1 MHSLTP
7 EYLTRLRFDAN
18 QAATLRA
25 IGEYRGKQE
34 LFYRQAPEVLKGLR
48 EIAVIESSESSNR
61 LEGVIVAANRLK
73 ALMAQNTTPRD
84 RSEQEVAGY
93 RDALTLIHESA
104 REMPFTPNVILQLHS
119 TLYRFMPTPGGR
131 WKAADNEIIEKHSDG
146 KVRVRFKATPAHLT
160 AIAME
165 QLSTGYAAAID
176 TAHHDPL
183 IVVPLAIL
191 DFLCIHPFSDGNGR
205 VGRLLTLMLLYHFD
219 YEVGRYISNERVYEA
234 TKESYYETL
243 EASSLGWHEGRHDP
257 YPWLNYF
264 WGVLLRAYREFE
276 ERVGEV
282 RSGRGAKAAQV
293 REAVLARHTPFS
305 ISDIEAACAGVS
317 RDTVRLVLRVMK
329 KEGLIASTGKGRSAK
344 WIGLQSIRTN

>member
-7 EYLTRLRFDAN
+7 EYLAALRFDAS

-25 IGEYRGKQE
+25 IGEYRGKQQ

-48 EIAVIESSESSNR
+48 EVAVIESSESSNR
-61 LEGVIVAANRLK
+61 LEGVTVPSNRLK
-73 ALMAQNTTPRD
+73 ALVAQNTQPRD

-93 RDALTLIHESA
+93 RDALALIHESA
-104 REMPFTPNVILQLHS
+104 AEMKFTPNVILQIHG
-119 TLYRFMPTPGGR
+119 TLSRFLAAPGGN
-131 WKAADNEIIEKHSDG
+131 WKPVDNEIIERTPDG

-160 AIAME
+160 PAAMDELTRNYSIAI
-165 QLSTGYAAAID
+165 G
-176 TAHHDPL
+176 TAQTDPL

-205 VGRLLTLMLLYHFD
+205 VARLLTLMLLYHFD
-219 YEVGRYISNERVYEA
+219 YEVGRYISIERVYET

-243 EASSLGWHEGRHDP
+243 EASSQGWHEARHDP

-276 ERVGEV
+276 ERVGAV
-282 RSGRGAKAAQV
+282 RKGRGAKTEQV
-293 REAVLARHTPFS
+293 REAVLARSEPFS

-317 RDTVRLVLRVMK
+317 RDTVRLVLREMK
-329 KEGLIASTGKGRSAK
+329 KAGLIASTGKGRSAK
-344 WIGLQSIRTN
+344 WVRLA